1 MPKPPSRRIVETS
14 RRGSIKR
21 VRVERSRR
29 CARRVEEVHF
39 WNLARAKLNPGEEFR
54 TAIRDETTP
63 RGNAM
68 LFTITPTPTEE
79 IRHRNE

>member
-21 VRVERSRR
+21 VRVEFPGY
-29 CARRVEEVHF
+29 ARRVEEVHF

-54 TAIRDETTP
+54 TAIRDETAP